1 MKHTNI
7 FGVRNRET
15 QVAIPNV
22 YGTKELAQRIA
33 DQLNKKHV
41 YPFWEVQVF
50 VLTTPTK
57 FVLVDSDNE

>member
-1 MKHTNI
+1 MYTDKE
-7 FGVRNRET
+7 RAEA
-15 QVAIPNV
+15 VAS
-22 YGTKELAQRIA
+22 A
-33 DQLNKKHV
+33 LNKKLV